1 MLFRSTT
8 QANQAPVAQ
17 NLWNTLR
24 SARGNTANQQSP
36 TGLLIS
42 PLNATD
48 ADGTV
53 TRYAIVSLPDPT
65 QGILYLSNGTR
76 ASIGDV
82 PAAGLYFAP
91 TVGYVGNA
99 TFTFQAIDNR
109 SAVSNT
115 ALYTIPVAQDL
126 NSTYTTYN
134 SGKSVYSTGEV
145 LAQAVDPN
153 TAVYN
158 SNGTIYTPE
167 GGLQTGAVNGIANA
181 VLASGNMP
189 TGVSIDPVTG
199 RIFVSD
205 ASALP
210 YLTRTT
216 SYSLQITTT
225 DANGGTSTVPVTFA
239 LGATPLP
246 VVLTDF
252 TAQAVQ
258 NRDAQLSWHTAS
270 EQNNDHFEV
279 ERSFDGTTFVKIGR
293 VTGQGTTT
301 SASVYAF
308 NDANVAAQ
316 ATGPVYYRL
325 RQVDRNGTGTYSP
338 LRTVSFTRV
347 AVVKLTLFPNPVAT
361 RTNLDLGQ
369 LPATTSYQAQLLD
382 ATGRQVQ
389 IWTLPGG
396 ATHPLEIAGL
406 ASGSYLLIVTGQQPD
421 GSVLKQTLR
430 LTKE

>member
-1 MLFRSTT
+1 
-8 QANQAPVAQ
+8 
-17 NLWNTLR
+17 
-24 SARGNTANQQSP
+24 
-36 TGLLIS
+36 
-42 PLNATD
+42 
-48 ADGTV
+48 
-53 TRYAIVSLPDPT
+53 
-65 QGILYLSNGTR
+65 
-76 ASIGDV
+76 
-82 PAAGLYFAP
+82 
-91 TVGYVGNA
+91 
-99 TFTFQAIDNR
+99 
-109 SAVSNT
+109 
-115 ALYTIPVAQDL
+115 
-126 NSTYTTYN
+126 
-134 SGKSVYSTGEV
+134 VYSTGEV

-153 TAVYN
+153 AAVYN
-158 SNGTIYTPE
+158 SNGSIYSPE
-167 GGLQTGAVNGIANA
+167 GALLAGSANGLANA
-181 VLASGNMP
+181 VLASGTLP
-189 TGVSIDPVTG
+189 SGVSIDPATG
-199 RIFVSD
+199 RIYVSD

-210 YLTRTT
+210 QLTRTT
-216 SYSLQITTT
+216 SYSLQVTTT
-225 DANGGTSTVPVTFA
+225 DANGGASTVPVTFA